1 MTYKALRRKEDKQW
15 MTFGDDN
22 LLITSSF
29 PVKALRELDHYVM
42 FYPYNDWSLYELVTV
57 YAIAEDGLPSER
69 DLHNWIES
77 QYEDYVL
84 DAQDIYS
91 WLKSQIL
98 KP

>member
-1 MTYKALRRKEDKQW
+1 MFDPDFTECETPAKVNNELK
-15 MTFGDDN
+15 FDN
-22 LLITSSF
+22 IIETWPEF
-29 PVKALRELDHYVM
+29 
-42 FYPYNDWSLYELVTV
+42 NWSIYELVTV
-57 YAIAEDGLPSER
+57 HVIAEDELPSER

-84 DAQDIYS
+84 DAQDIYG